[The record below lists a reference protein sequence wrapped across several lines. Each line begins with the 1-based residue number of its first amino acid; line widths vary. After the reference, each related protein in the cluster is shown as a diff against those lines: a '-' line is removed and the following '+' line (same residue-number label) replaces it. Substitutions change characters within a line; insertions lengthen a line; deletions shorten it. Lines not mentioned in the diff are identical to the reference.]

1 MADTVY
7 LLNASTDWLRI

>member
-1 MADTVY
+1 MADTIY